1 MKKYSKAVEHLSAVF
16 EELPDVNLSVGG
28 VGELALAHHL
38 DHTLSPGGK
47 GADAEDDEG
56 NLYEYKVS
64 TTNQFNF
71 HHGGREEGYEAR
83 IIRHWK
89 KMKGAY
95 VAQRDGMKILEVGY
109 VDGKV
114 MLDFLLEHFRNTKG
128 VQLNKNCSMAQ
139 ISKIGET
146 WKT

>member
-1 MKKYSKAVEHLSAVF
+1 
-16 EELPDVNLSVGG
+16 
-28 VGELALAHHL
+28 
-38 DHTLSPGGK
+38 
-47 GADAEDDEG
+47 
-56 NLYEYKVS
+56 
-64 TTNQFNF
+64 
-71 HHGGREEGYEAR
+71 
-83 IIRHWK
+83 
-89 KMKGAY
+89 
-95 VAQRDGMKILEVGY
+95 MKILEVGY